1 MSVQG
6 KHVFIVGGSSGIG
19 LASASLA
26 LSQGANVTIASSS
39 EPRLEQAKAS
49 LKNRV
54 KTAHLNMLTPS
65 EVKAFFAA
73 YDQTIDHLVISNPT
87 PKEGAFL
94 ELEVEEARQLFEE
107 KFWGLYH
114 IAKYAE
120 PLVAKQGSLTFFSG
134 VNVVSAKRAPLA
146 AVNAAVNA
154 LVTSLA
160 IELAPR
166 RVNAISPG
174 IIATPLRAYWPEEAR
189 QAVYAFTEQAA
200 PVGKV
205 GTAEEVAQG
214 VLYLLNNPYV
224 SGTVLDIDG
233 GLRLI

>member
-49 LKNRV
+49 LKNQV

-65 EVKAFFAA
+65 EVKAFFTA

-94 ELEVEEARQLFEE
+94 ELEIEEARQLFEE

-120 PLVAKQGSLTFFSG
+120 PHVSERGSLTFFSG
-134 VNVVSAKRAPLA
+134 VNVISAKRAPLA

-160 IELAPR
+160 IEFAPR

-174 IIATPLRAYWPEEAR
+174 IIDTPLRAYWPLEAR

-200 PVGKV
+200 PLGKV

-214 VLYLLNNPYV
+214 VLYLLNNSYV
-224 SGTVLDIDG
+224 SGTVLDIDA

>member
-1 MSVQG
+1 MSTQG
-6 KHVFIVGGSSGIG
+6 KNVFIVGGSSGIG
-19 LASASLA
+19 LASAHLTLA
-26 LSQGANVTIASSS
+26 QGANVTVASSS
-39 EPRLEQAKAS
+39 VQRLEQAKAS
-49 LKNRV
+49 LGGKV
-54 KTAHLNMLTPS
+54 KTAKINMLNPS
-65 EVKAFFAA
+65 EVKEFFTG
-73 YDQTIDHLVISNPT
+73 YSEMIDHLVISNPT

-94 ELEVEEARQLFEE
+94 ELEIEEARQLFEE

-120 PLVAKQGSLTFFSG
+120 PHMTERGSLTFFSG

-174 IIATPLRAYWPEEAR
+174 IIDTPLRAYWPLEAR
-189 QAVYAFTEQAA
+189 QAVYAFTERAA

-214 VLYLLNNPYV
+214 ILYLLNNPYV